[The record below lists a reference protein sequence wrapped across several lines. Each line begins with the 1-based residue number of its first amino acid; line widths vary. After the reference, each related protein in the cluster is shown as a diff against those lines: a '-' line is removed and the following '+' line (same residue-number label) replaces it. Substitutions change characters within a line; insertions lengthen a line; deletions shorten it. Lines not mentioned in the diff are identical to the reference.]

1 MNDTVT
7 DRSFLMGLIVF
18 FQIHPEIGFYIIE
31 HEFEFFCECLCQC
44 NLVLDQIG
52 NLGFAAFRQS
62 CDFFLVDVSGIHVFF
77 FSMVPV
83 GTTKFDFMIHFSLC
97 FSFLSNRFD
106 STFISCEQS

>member
-7 DRSFLMGLIVF
+7 DRSFLMGLMVF
-18 FQIHPEIGFYIIE
+18 FQIHPEIGFYILE

-62 CDFFLVDVSGIHVFF
+62 CDFFLVDV
-77 FSMVPV
+77 
-83 GTTKFDFMIHFSLC
+83 
-97 FSFLSNRFD
+97 
-106 STFISCEQS
+106 